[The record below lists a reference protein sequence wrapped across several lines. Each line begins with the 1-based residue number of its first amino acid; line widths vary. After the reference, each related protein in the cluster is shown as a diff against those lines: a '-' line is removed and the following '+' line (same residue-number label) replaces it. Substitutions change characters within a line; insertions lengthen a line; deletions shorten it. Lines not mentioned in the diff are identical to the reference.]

1 MELDKDSAAEEVSLA
16 DEVSLDKLIVAGK
29 PNPQNYVSQSAAAL
43 RCRAMPPPCYRN
55 PYLKDVSQKETD
67 PFANQRSKCAG
78 IILVNLLLILSLNSG
93 KVILTSMISVEILFI
108 SISIFLTVYWY
119 KFRVLP

>member
-1 MELDKDSAAEEVSLA
+1 MELDKDSVAEEVSLA
-16 DEVSLDKLIVAGK
+16 EEFSLDKLKVAAK

-43 RCRAMPPPCYRN
+43 RCKAMPPPCYRN

-78 IILVNLLLILSLNSG
+78 IYLVTFLLILSLNTG
-93 KVILTSMISVEILFI
+93 KVILTSKMSVEILFI
-108 SISIFLTVYWY
+108 PISIF
-119 KFRVLP
+119 